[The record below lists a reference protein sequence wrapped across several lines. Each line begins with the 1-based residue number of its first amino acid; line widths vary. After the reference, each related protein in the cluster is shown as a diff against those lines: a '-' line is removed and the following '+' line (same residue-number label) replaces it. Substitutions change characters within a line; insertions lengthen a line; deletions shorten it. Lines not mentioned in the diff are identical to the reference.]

1 MKKILMTLVA
11 AMATVSMSAQY
22 YVGGTLGFGST
33 KTPGATTEVKT
44 SNFSIAP
51 EVGMALDEKL
61 GVGIAINFNS
71 STNKTEFIGTA
82 AGTPSVETTVTTI
95 GLQPYARYQFLKLGK
110 ANIFIDGGIN
120 FAMQSQKDMKAGMEL
135 GLFATPG
142 IAFDINDQWSLV
154 AKVNRI
160 FDLTYR
166 KQPVPDVAGAPD
178 APTSFDLN
186 AGLRNDLFT
195 SGGLTFG
202 IYYKF

>member
-51 EVGMALDEKL
+51 EIGMALDEKL
-61 GVGIAINFNS
+61 GVGIAISYTSN
-71 STNKTEFIGTA
+71 TNKTEFIGTA
-82 AGTPSVETTVTTI
+82 AGTPSVETTTSRI
-95 GLQPYARYQFLKLGK
+95 GLTPYARYQFLKLGK
-110 ANIFIDGGIN
+110 ANIFIDGGID
-120 FAMQSQKDMKAGMEL
+120 FGMTSRKDFKSGMDL

-142 IAFDINDQWSLV
+142 ISFDINEQWSLV

-166 KQPVPDVAGAPD
+166 KQMIADTPGAPD
-178 APTSFDLN
+178 APTSFDFS
-186 AGLRNDLFT
+186 AGLPNNLFT

-202 IYYKF
+202 VYYKF